1 MGFLKSWGAFIDVSQ
16 YVIHK
21 GSIIHYIYIYI
32 YIHTYLSKN
41 QYIYDIYTYI
51 YSTYYSNVVT
61 ALMQLGFLRWR
72 ASLLTIYDLAKSFKP
87 SGGARMIDKNG

>member
-1 MGFLKSWGAFIDVSQ
+1 M
-16 YVIHK
+16 
-21 GSIIHYIYIYI
+21 I
-32 YIHTYLSKN
+32 YIH
-41 QYIYDIYTYI
+41 IYI

-61 ALMQLGFLRWR
+61 ALMQLGFLRLR